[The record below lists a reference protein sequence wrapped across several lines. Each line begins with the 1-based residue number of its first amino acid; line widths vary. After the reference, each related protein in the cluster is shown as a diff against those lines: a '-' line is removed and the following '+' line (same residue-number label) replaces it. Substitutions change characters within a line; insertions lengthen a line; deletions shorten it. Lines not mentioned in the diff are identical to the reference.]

1 MNTRAMA
8 CMAVLVQKEILEA
21 RRNRWVLLYAGA
33 FALLSLVLSWLG
45 LSRLSTYGLSGF
57 GRTAASMIN
66 LIMLTIPLMGL
77 TLGAT
82 SLAGERE
89 RGTLLLMASQP
100 LSRFQVMAGKFL
112 GLGVALMATLLV
124 GFGISGALVAY
135 YGSTLSTPGY
145 MAFVGSSMM
154 LALVSL
160 ALGVAIA
167 SFVRRTEAAL
177 GVALFMWLAMV
188 FLGDL
193 GLIGG
198 SVLVN
203 PGSQVLFNLAMLN
216 PLQAFKISAVLSIR
230 GNLDVLGPVGTWAIR
245 SYGGAL
251 PFVLNG
257 SLALWLLAGFGVAN
271 WIFRRRGAV

>member
-1 MNTRAMA
+1 MNRRVAS
-8 CMAVLVQKEILEA
+8 CIIVLVQKEILEA

-33 FALLSLVLSWLG
+33 FAVLSLALSWLG
-45 LSRLSTYGLSGF
+45 LSRLSAYGLSGF

-100 LSRFQVMAGKFL
+100 LSRFEVMAGKFL
-112 GLGVALMATLLV
+112 GLGAAIVAALLV
-124 GFGISGALVAY
+124 GFGVSGALIAY
-135 YGSTLSTPGY
+135 YGSTLSAGEF
-145 MAFVGSSMM
+145 AGFVGSSLM
-154 LALVSL
+154 LALASL
-160 ALGVAIA
+160 AIGIAIG
-167 SFVRRTEAAL
+167 SLVRRSEAAL
-177 GVALFMWLAMV
+177 GISLLVWLAMV

-198 SVLVN
+198 SVLWN
-203 PGSQVLFNLAMLN
+203 PDTRLLFNLALLN

-230 GNLDVLGPVGTWAIR
+230 GSLDVLGPTGTWAVR
-245 SYGGAL
+245 SYGPLL
-251 PFVLNG
+251 PVLLAG
-257 SLALWLLAGFGVAN
+257 SLAMWSLLGFGFSY
-271 WIFRRRGAV
+271 WTFHRRGAV